1 MQKGQVPSP
10 IPSSGTSLRG
20 LAAAFFVYLVP
31 GLGERVAAHR
41 RAAEAGQAESA
52 ALDVYAA
59 PIRAEA
65 DHIIALR
72 QWDPKE
78 GHSAAIKEG

>member
-1 MQKGQVPSP
+1 MQKGQVPSS

-41 RAAEAGQAESA
+41 RAAEAGRAESA
-52 ALDVYAA
+52 ALDAYAA

-65 DHIIALR
+65 DRMIAQR
-72 QWDPKE
+72 QGAPQR
-78 GHSAAIKEG
+78 HSPAIKE